1 MARDHPRGCG
11 ENHCVSFFSKLLMG
25 SPPRMR
31 GKRTS
36 AVGGGGCAGITP
48 ADAGKTLS
56 DVDRDGNKKDH
67 PRGCGENC
75 SGQAQS
81 VHPAGSPPRM
91 RGKLPSGC
99 GLAVSVRITPADAG
113 KTLMCLLYTLSKY
126 GSPPRM
132 RGKLSRLHPRASSA
146 IGSPPRMRGK
156 PNAKAREVAK
166 FRITPADAGKTDIFM
181 IPPQAR

>member
-91 RGKLPSGC
+91 RGKRNLEF
-99 GLAVSVRITPADAG
+99 LNARIDRITPADAG
-113 KTLMCLLYTLSKY
+113 KTRSKRTQHRGSRDHPRGCGENCRQVAAWLFRL

-132 RGKLSRLHPRASSA
+132 RGKL
-146 IGSPPRMRGK
+146 
-156 PNAKAREVAK
+156 
-166 FRITPADAGKTDIFM
+166 
-181 IPPQAR
+181 